1 MITTLKD
8 KDEKEN
14 LVLKD
19 NLRYDKIL
27 CSLTPRARLS
37 SASKRVWGYLIK

>member
-8 KDEKEN
+8 KDEIEN
-14 LVLKD
+14 LILKD

-27 CSLTPRARLS
+27 CSLTP
-37 SASKRVWGYLIK
+37 KRVWGYLIKQWNL